1 MPENWIARTYRK
13 TRDARRER
21 IARRY
26 DQAARTYEVTAQAYR
41 VSLML
46 SQGFEANSTLQLLAR
61 RGAEKYEAAARDA
74 RQHAADV
81 RSGRRRR

>member
-41 VSLML
+41 ISLML

-61 RGAEKYEAAARDA
+61 RGAEKYEAAAREA
-74 RQHAADV
+74 RERAADV
-81 RSGRRRR
+81 RSGRRWR

>member
-1 MPENWIARTYRK
+1 MLEDWIVRQYRK
-13 TRDARRER
+13 ARDARRQR

-26 DQAARTYEVTAQAYR
+26 DQEARTYEVTAQAYR

-61 RGAEKYEAAARDA
+61 RGAEKYEAAAREA
-74 RQHAADV
+74 RQRAADV
-81 RSGRRRR
+81 RAGRRRR